1 LFSICTITIFDKI
14 ISLFNV
20 GVSKTRIS
28 EESEL
33 EQRTSY
39 QIATKVEPSTT
50 KSKNFY
56 VRPEI
61 SLENKVYP

>member
-1 LFSICTITIFDKI
+1 M
-14 ISLFNV
+14 
-20 GVSKTRIS
+20 SKTRIS